1 MTAMTLARAR
11 RFVQFGLLLFLIG
24 GAAFGWTTQRHDG
37 ANLPTP
43 AELVL
48 FAAFVVGGLGLLF
61 TWVGW
66 RTLRLGSASQSIARW
81 VVSDAEW
88 QRYVAACRLRVTMPG
103 ALPAAVPLDLPVPA
117 GGIEVLALRRGFRVG
132 DSFHEIGTLGA
143 EVLDV
148 RVVDA
153 PADMFEFHVLYS
165 TGKSSSVQ
173 QGVRIPIGAGADA
186 QARLVE
192 DYWIAREPLLTMTV
206 DQLRSRER
214 TGWVLTIVGLLAFLG
229 VIGLFL
235 VIQPPGW
242 GAVGPL
248 GALALTFVGF
258 ARALRARTVRSR
270 KESPR

>member
-1 MTAMTLARAR
+1 
-11 RFVQFGLLLFLIG
+11 
-24 GAAFGWTTQRHDG
+24 
-37 ANLPTP
+37 
-43 AELVL
+43 
-48 FAAFVVGGLGLLF
+48 
-61 TWVGW
+61 
-66 RTLRLGSASQSIARW
+66 
-81 VVSDAEW
+81 
-88 QRYVAACRLRVTMPG
+88 
-103 ALPAAVPLDLPVPA
+103 
-117 GGIEVLALRRGFRVG
+117 
-132 DSFHEIGTLGA
+132 
-143 EVLDV
+143 
-148 RVVDA
+148 
-153 PADMFEFHVLYS
+153 VLYS